1 MTVAKQI
8 LDAKITEQK
17 KANTDAI
24 VGLNTLRE
32 EDKFNYIEQGKRFE
46 ATNIQFKEKNK
57 MYNNLKYDFDELDVN
72 HNTTL
77 IKLQDLQRQYENLT
91 NKTATLSDRLNDIEF
106 KNGNLTRDL
115 ETAKDIAE
123 SKAIN
128 NKKLVD
134 KLVNDLKTVDAR
146 WEKIMNENT
155 MVCEDFR

>member
-1 MTVAKQI
+1 
-8 LDAKITEQK
+8 
-17 KANTDAI
+17 
-24 VGLNTLRE
+24 
-32 EDKFNYIEQGKRFE
+32 
-46 ATNIQFKEKNK
+46 